1 MNRRRFIKTVSASI
15 PAISILPY
23 LTSCSLSNKRQPNIV
38 LILADD
44 LGYGDL
50 SCYGQTHFATP
61 NIDKLAKEGM
71 MFTQHYAG
79 SPVCAPSRCVLMT
92 GKHTG
97 HSYVRGNM
105 QAVPSGQLPLPA
117 SETTFAKILQA
128 NGYATG
134 CFGKWG
140 LGIAG
145 SSGDPLNHGFDVF
158 FGYHDQVLA
167 HNSYPEYLYKNREK
181 VYLDNE
187 VQYVSK
193 DHWSKGLGSVS
204 SMKKEYS
211 NDLIFEQAMNFM
223 EANVDNPFFLYFP
236 TTIPHDNGEAPRG
249 ERFEVPENEQF
260 ADKEWSD
267 EEKAYASLVVKL
279 DDYVGEL
286 EKKLEELNIADNT
299 VFIFTSD
306 NGALNPDNFE
316 NRFKSNGKLRGYKR
330 DVYEGGIRVPLIVKW
345 PGVVEPGSKSGH
357 ISGFQDYLT
366 TVCDIAGIEHPET
379 EDGISFMPTLVNS
392 EQAAHTSLY
401 WEFHWWK
408 PSIRAMRLGKWKAVQ
423 MGPGENIELY
433 DLDRDIEERFDVST
447 ENPEILSKMRVMLD
461 KARTPSE
468 HWSW

>member
-145 SSGDPLNHGFDVF
+145 SSGDPLN
-158 FGYHDQVLA
+158 L
-167 HNSYPEYLYKNREK
+167 S
-181 VYLDNE
+181 
-187 VQYVSK
+187 
-193 DHWSKGLGSVS
+193 
-204 SMKKEYS
+204 
-211 NDLIFEQAMNFM
+211 LI
-223 EANVDNPFFLYFP
+223 
-236 TTIPHDNGEAPRG
+236 
-249 ERFEVPENEQF
+249 
-260 ADKEWSD
+260 
-267 EEKAYASLVVKL
+267 
-279 DDYVGEL
+279 
-286 EKKLEELNIADNT
+286 
-299 VFIFTSD
+299 
-306 NGALNPDNFE
+306 
-316 NRFKSNGKLRGYKR
+316 
-330 DVYEGGIRVPLIVKW
+330 
-345 PGVVEPGSKSGH
+345 H
-357 ISGFQDYLT
+357 I
-366 TVCDIAGIEHPET
+366 
-379 EDGISFMPTLVNS
+379 
-392 EQAAHTSLY
+392 
-401 WEFHWWK
+401 
-408 PSIRAMRLGKWKAVQ
+408 
-423 MGPGENIELY
+423 
-433 DLDRDIEERFDVST
+433 
-447 ENPEILSKMRVMLD
+447 
-461 KARTPSE
+461 
-468 HWSW
+468 